1 VQLERDHLFR
11 ESGGR
16 KLERLVRDAY
26 AWQIPHI
33 YKQWLYTRAV
43 MMHRLADAL
52 EIDFA
57 VIFPTVY
64 CENLGQ
70 RMWLTLYLIRKM
82 HAALGANE
90 TYPTLSS
97 NPSACWGWFRQEPLE
112 PLAYQL
118 AEDREEYLPGG
129 DHLDW
134 AVHVVLRRSRLT
146 PRQRVVLQLR
156 YGLGD
161 DESCLTLREVG
172 QRLNITVDTVR
183 QIEARALRRLR
194 HPYYSRE
201 LRVYL

>member
-1 VQLERDHLFR
+1 MPGRLKPVQASLTLSGVSRAWIVQLERDHLFR

-97 NPSACWGWFRQEPLE
+97 NPSACWGW
-112 PLAYQL
+112 
-118 AEDREEYLPGG
+118 LPTRTVGAPG
-129 DHLDW
+129 VSSWPKIVKSTYRAAIISIGRCMLFCG
-134 AVHVVLRRSRLT
+134 VV
-146 PRQRVVLQLR
+146 
-156 YGLGD
+156 G
-161 DESCLTLREVG
+161 
-172 QRLNITVDTVR
+172 
-183 QIEARALRRLR
+183 
-194 HPYYSRE
+194 
-201 LRVYL
+201 